1 MIDVYSLNK
10 DLNSNLMSALIQRIG
25 GFDHGGYSPEIFSFS
40 SAYEQRHGV
49 SPQTLRPV
57 HKVRVVIPQIESNTE
72 IPETDSL
79 KSNVKN
85 IGFIL
90 GALASTVLI
99 CVFKYLF
106 RR

>member
-1 MIDVYSLNK
+1 
-10 DLNSNLMSALIQRIG
+10 MSALIQKIG

-40 SAYEQRHGV
+40 SAYEQRYGV

-57 HKVRVVIPQIESNTE
+57 HKVRVVIPQIERDTE
-72 IPETDSL
+72 ISEAGSL
-79 KSNVKN
+79 RSNVNN

-90 GALASTVLI
+90 GALTSTILI